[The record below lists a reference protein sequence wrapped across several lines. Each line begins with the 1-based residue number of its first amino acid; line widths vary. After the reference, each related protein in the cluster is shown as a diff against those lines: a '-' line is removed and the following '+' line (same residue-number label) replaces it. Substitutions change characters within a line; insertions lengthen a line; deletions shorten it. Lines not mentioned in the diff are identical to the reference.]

1 MGRSPLPRRLV
12 VAAFVA
18 LVLAGSVAAAD
29 SPVATVTQTLS
40 GLDDVVSGGFEPP
53 DVQVAAGGGYVVE
66 MVNLAARTWRTSG
79 GPAVEVQSQDLA
91 AFFGSGSDRLTDPRI
106 IYDAVSGRWFASIS
120 DVDGKNILVAVS
132 TSGDPTA
139 SWTITSY
146 PAPGCA
152 DQPRLGLSDGAVV
165 LAADIFLDCVEGGS
179 RTIGA
184 ALWVVNKQQLL
195 AGSKQPDFTTYGP
208 DPNFSSFAPVQ
219 SLSPTST
226 EYVVSVDAPRSIV
239 VHLFAVDGIPPA
251 AVTVKQIAMPS
262 INRMSR
268 PPFAAQPPAASGR
281 AQQQLDT
288 NDDRILESV
297 WENDRLWF
305 SGNTACVPPGDPL
318 IRSCARI
325 VELSTVSRTVTT
337 DSDLSQRGAHLF
349 YPALRPDGSGDLVV
363 VYGESGLSVE
373 PEIVAVGRTQD
384 GTFTN
389 PVVIAQSASAYLGD
403 RYGDYF
409 GAARDPVNPGLVWV
423 AGEAGTDVAGGR
435 GWATTVASV
444 AITAH
449 GASLPAVID
458 VVPPLMRAVHTI
470 GRAGKA
476 VRLVFRSL
484 GDAAGVRSVVT
495 VRSKGGAVV
504 FKSTNAKASL
514 HSGQLYFVLWRPGK
528 KIRGTLP
535 YCVYALSPSG
545 APSAQS
551 CSTVT
556 LR

>member
-1 MGRSPLPRRLV
+1 V
-12 VAAFVA
+12 
-18 LVLAGSVAAAD
+18 
-29 SPVATVTQTLS
+29 
-40 GLDDVVSGGFEPP
+40 
-53 DVQVAAGGGYVVE
+53 
-66 MVNLAARTWRTSG
+66 
-79 GPAVEVQSQDLA
+79 
-91 AFFGSGSDRLTDPRI
+91 
-106 IYDAVSGRWFASIS
+106 
-120 DVDGKNILVAVS
+120 
-132 TSGDPTA
+132 
-139 SWTITSY
+139 TSY

-152 DQPRLGLSDGAVV
+152 DQPRLGLADGTVV
-165 LAADIFLDCVEGGS
+165 LAADIFLSCVEGGS

-184 ALWVVNKQQLL
+184 ALWVVNKQELL

-226 EYVVSVDAPRSIV
+226 EYVVSVDAPRSTV

-251 AVTVKQIAMPS
+251 AVTVKEIATPS

-281 AQQQLDT
+281 AQQPLDT

-297 WENDRLWF
+297 WEGDRLWL
-305 SGNTACVPPGDPL
+305 SGNTACTPPGDSL

-325 VELSTVSRTVTT
+325 VELSTATRTVTT
-337 DSDLSQRGAHLF
+337 DTDLSQRGAHLF
-349 YPALRPDGSGDLVV
+349 YPAIRPDRSGDLVV
-363 VYGESGLSVE
+363 VYGESGMTVQ
-373 PEIVAVGRTQD
+373 PEVVAVARMKD

-409 GAARDPVNPGLVWV
+409 GAARDPANPGLVWV

-444 AITAH
+444 AITAP
-449 GASLPAVID
+449 GAPPPPVID
-458 VVPPLMRAVHTI
+458 VAPPLMRAVHAT
-470 GRAGKA
+470 GRVGKA
-476 VRLVFRSL
+476 IHLVFRAL

-495 VRSKGGAVV
+495 VRSKGGVV
-504 FKSTNAKASL
+504 FTSTTARASL
-514 HSGQLYFVLWRPGK
+514 HSGRLYSVLWRPGK
-528 KIRGTLP
+528 KLRGTLP
-535 YCVYALSPSG
+535 YCVYSLSPSG

>member
-1 MGRSPLPRRLV
+1 
-12 VAAFVA
+12 
-18 LVLAGSVAAAD
+18 
-29 SPVATVTQTLS
+29 VTQTLS

-53 DVQVAAGGGYVVE
+53 DVQVAAGRGYVME
-66 MVNLAARTWRTSG
+66 MVNLAARTWRTSDG
-79 GPAVEVQSQDLA
+79 TAVEVQTQDLA

-106 IYDAVSGRWFASIS
+106 IYDGVSERWFASIS
-120 DVDGKNILVAVS
+120 DVDAKTILVAVS
-132 TSGDPTA
+132 SGGDPTA
-139 SWTITSY
+139 TWTVTSY

-152 DQPRLGLSDGAVV
+152 DQPRLGLADGTVV
-165 LAADIFLDCVEGGS
+165 LAADIFLSCVEGGS

-184 ALWVVNKQQLL
+184 ALWVVNKQELL

-226 EYVVSVDAPRSIV
+226 EYVVSVDAPRSTV

-251 AVTVKQIAMPS
+251 AVTVKEIATPS

-281 AQQQLDT
+281 AQQPLDT

-297 WENDRLWF
+297 WDGDRLWF
-305 SGNTACVPPGDPL
+305 SGNTACTPAGDSL

-325 VELSTVSRTVTT
+325 VELSTATRTVTT
-337 DSDLSQRGAHLF
+337 DTDLSQRGAHLF
-349 YPALRPDGSGDLVV
+349 YPAIRPDRSGDLVV
-363 VYGESGLSVE
+363 VYGESGMSVS
-373 PEIVAVGRTQD
+373 PEVVAVGLMPD
-384 GTFTN
+384 GTLTN

-409 GAARDPVNPGLVWV
+409 GAARDPANTGLVWV
-423 AGEAGTDVAGGR
+423 AGEAGTDIVGGR

-444 AITAH
+444 AITAP
-449 GASLPAVID
+449 GAPLPPVID
-458 VVPPLMRAVHTI
+458 VAPPPMRAVHAT
-470 GRAGKA
+470 GRAGNA
-476 VRLVFRSL
+476 IRLVFRAL

-495 VRSKGGAVV
+495 VRSKSGVV
-504 FKSTNAKASL
+504 FKSTTATASL
-514 HSGQLYFVLWRPGK
+514 HSGRLYSVLWRPGK
-528 KIRGTLP
+528 KLRGTLP
-535 YCVYALSPSG
+535 YCVYSLSPSG